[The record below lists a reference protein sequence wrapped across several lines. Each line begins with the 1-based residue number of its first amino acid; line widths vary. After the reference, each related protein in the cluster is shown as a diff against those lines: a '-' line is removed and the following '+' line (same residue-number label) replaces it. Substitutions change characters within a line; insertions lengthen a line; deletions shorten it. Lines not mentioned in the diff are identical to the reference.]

1 MATSKKPTKK
11 AAKAK
16 SNTLA
21 EQLKK
26 QGFKMPHGY
35 DIALRKRK
43 K

>member
-1 MATSKKPTKK
+1 MATTKKPTKK
-11 AAKAK
+11 EAKTK

-35 DIALRKRK
+35 DVALRKK
-43 K
+43 KK